1 MLPLFAPVYK
11 CARAYCSQNNTLFYF
26 KETVRFAAL
35 FTATLR
41 AKLQKEGDRDES
53 RYDENGYRITARDE
67 AGAYLSHFPATTEIH
82 GEESAG
88 IRRIRQSSDRI
99 TNELRRESG
108 KPSEA
113 LRTVSGRPLG
123 SFSSYSV
130 KAKAYDHPS
139 DPKQGMLEI
148 YYYGKEQLDQ
158 GLTVDTHPL
167 YGRARAERS
176 ETLYSFKPTAFHVL
190 HTRCALGYS
199 KALW

>member
-88 IRRIRQSSDRI
+88 VRRIRQSSDRI
-99 TNELRRESG
+99 TNELGGKAGESREVG
-108 KPSEA
+108 K
-113 LRTVSGRPLG
+113 RLG
-123 SFSSYSV
+123 AFSSYV
-130 KAKAYDHPS
+130 VEAQTYNHPT
-139 DPKQGMLEI
+139 DPKQGQLEI
-148 YYYGKEQLDQ
+148 RYYGKEQLDQ